1 VALVVGMAGTTPRP
15 EKNDEKPAKRN
26 RTEHGRLL
34 DELLGN
40 FTFTSTDAENIVRGL
55 LVKSTPTLTGFKTS
69 SDEVRLK
76 FLQFYDRQVQLRV
89 LELAIEQVTV
99 RVLNNVEVI
108 ASGATI
114 TMVNRRHVD
123 VRGAVAWATLNVIN
137 SQDVTKLIIL
147 TGESGSGKTF
157 SALMSCSALNGV
169 AVLMVTGDF
178 EEYLRCSGGTDMERE
193 AAVMT
198 DVRKFIT
205 TQINKKHKDIRV
217 TLQDQDVA
225 ITLIVDEMDDDPK
238 LVKAICCMREN
249 IRRTVHDE
257 LTRSPMSKI
266 RLIVAG
272 SAVTHIGVV
281 RFHGPAFVVMN
292 IMAKAGGAWVAL
304 KQCPEN
310 AKLKEACEAEDP
322 SPPVTALNVIA
333 TNSRCAALVARAFQ
347 AKSLWKARPGP
358 LLDSQ
363 LWHLYHTAVYE
374 FKLLN
379 AFAKADADLC
389 KRLFS
394 RAFFLFLSGHAHDL
408 SRQDRKLIAEFGIL
422 MDTAVPVVMD
432 EPRVHW
438 TQVSTADSDPNVGLF
453 IARGT
458 ARYSMS
464 PAAVQLGMSSFGWD
478 DEDAGCD
485 EEDDGST
492 MTSSDDGKFI

>member
-1 VALVVGMAGTTPRP
+1 MNSTRALTA
-15 EKNDEKPAKRN
+15 
-26 RTEHGRLL
+26 
-34 DELLGN
+34 
-40 FTFTSTDAENIVRGL
+40 
-55 LVKSTPTLTGFKTS
+55 FKTS
-69 SDEVRLK
+69 SDEQRLNWIR
-76 FLQFYDRQVQLRV
+76 FYDHEVQLCV
-89 LELAIEQVTV
+89 LELQIEQVTG
-99 RVLNNVEVI
+99 RVLNNVHVI
-108 ASGATI
+108 ASDATI
-114 TMVNRRHVD
+114 ATVNRRHVD
-123 VRGAVAWATLNVIN
+123 VRDAVARGTLDVVN

-157 SALMSCSALNGV
+157 SALMSCHDLRGV
-169 AVLMVTGDF
+169 AVLMVTADF
-178 EEYLRCSGGTDMERE
+178 QEYLRCSGGTDMERE

-205 TQINKKHKDIRV
+205 TQINKKHKNIPV

-238 LVKAICCMREN
+238 LVKAICRTREN
-249 IRRTVHDE
+249 IRRTVHHE
-257 LTRSPMSKI
+257 LTRSSMSEI

-272 SAVTHIGVV
+272 SAVAHVGMT
-281 RFHGPAFVVMN
+281 RFLDHAFVVVN
-292 IMAKAGGAWVAL
+292 IMAEFEKAGGAWVAL
-304 KQCPEN
+304 KRCPEN

-322 SPPVTALNVIA
+322 SPPATALNMIA

-347 AKSLWKARPGP
+347 AKALWKARPRP
-358 LLDSQ
+358 LVDSQ
-363 LWHLYHTAVYE
+363 LWRLYHTAVYE

-379 AFAKADADLC
+379 AFAKAESDLC

-422 MDTAVPVVMD
+422 MDTAVPLVMD
-432 EPRVHW
+432 EPRVHR
-438 TQVSTADSDPNVGLF
+438 TQVSTADSDPYVGLF

-464 PAAVQLGMSSFGWD
+464 PAAVQLGMSCFGWD

-485 EEDDGST
+485 EEDDGFH
-492 MTSSDDGKFI
+492 DDEQ

>member
-1 VALVVGMAGTTPRP
+1 
-15 EKNDEKPAKRN
+15 
-26 RTEHGRLL
+26 
-34 DELLGN
+34 
-40 FTFTSTDAENIVRGL
+40 
-55 LVKSTPTLTGFKTS
+55 
-69 SDEVRLK
+69 
-76 FLQFYDRQVQLRV
+76 
-89 LELAIEQVTV
+89 
-99 RVLNNVEVI
+99 
-108 ASGATI
+108 
-114 TMVNRRHVD
+114 
-123 VRGAVAWATLNVIN
+123 
-137 SQDVTKLIIL
+137 VTKLIIL

-157 SALMSCSALNGV
+157 SALESCSELDGV

-205 TQINKKHKDIRV
+205 TQINKKHKDVLV
-217 TLQDQDVA
+217 TLHDQNVA
-225 ITLIVDEMDDDPK
+225 ITLIIDEMGDDPN
-238 LVKAICCMREN
+238 LVKAICCTREN
-249 IRRTVHDE
+249 IRRTVRDE

-272 SAVTHIGVV
+272 SAVTHIRLV
-281 RFHGPAFVVMN
+281 RFHDHAFVVVN
-292 IMAKAGGAWVAL
+292 IMAELEKAGGAWVAL

-322 SPPVTALNVIA
+322 SPPATALNMIA

-379 AFAKADADLC
+379 AFAKAESGPC
-389 KRLFS
+389 ERLFS
-394 RAFFLFLSGHAHDL
+394 RAFFLSLSGHAHDL
-408 SRQDRKLIAEFGIL
+408 SRQDRKLIAEFGII
-422 MDTAVPVVMD
+422 MDTAVPLVMD